1 MSQMFDG
8 FSITP
13 EANLLRIAYID
24 INALLIEGF
33 DTTAQDLVD
42 AYRADAENYNETF
55 KKQGSTLYEV
65 AKTLTGIRDL
75 FGADKI

>member
-1 MSQMFDG
+1 MFDG
-8 FSITP
+8 FSTTP

-24 INALLIEGF
+24 INALLVKGF

-42 AYRADAENYNETF
+42 EYRADAENYNGMC

-65 AKTLTGIRDL
+65 AKTLTEIRDL
-75 FGADKI
+75 FGADEE